1 MPSVTDPQLL
11 PWLTGPYAALVLA
24 LIVIYGLYRLFRDE
38 QKERRS
44 TFDTLQKVT
53 EALKDLSDSVKEANG
68 KRR

>member
-1 MPSVTDPQLL
+1 MPVTDPSLL
-11 PWLTGPYAALVLA
+11 PWLTGPTAALVLA
-24 LIVIYGLYRLFRDE
+24 LVVIWGLYRLFRDE

-68 KRR
+68 RKR